1 MSRVMN
7 TVVSFGLALWLA
19 ADGRAQSDALRVR
32 VGQQGTAV
40 MVVQDVD
47 AAGRIRLRP
56 ETGEGG
62 EALIPLRE
70 ARDLQ
75 FELPADYR
83 KAQQL
88 AFAGRTGEAVFLLRR
103 IVPALVPFASVPGS
117 NATGVVR
124 FYFKLVVGERA
135 WADAISMAVQL
146 PLGTGESDFVPE
158 VVGLARALQ
167 GAGRVEDVTTV
178 MERVELVTREHRQLV
193 WALADEMR
201 QSGYWRESQAL
212 YEKLQ
217 GAEDN
222 IELARLRLLLAYTD
236 WHLGSDLGAQALLSV
251 MEAPRADT
259 EHGVLY
265 RLLRGRVALAAG
277 DGARALDELAEAL
290 IGIEGASEWR
300 VEITAVIADAYRS
313 AGRDELADLIEAD
326 LRRLHPNSRWLAS
339 ISN

>member
-1 MSRVMN
+1 MRRVRR
-7 TVVSFGLALWLA
+7 TVSLLGVMLLLA
-19 ADGRAQSDALRVR
+19 ANGQAQPDALRVR

-40 MVVQDVD
+40 MVVQGIDE
-47 AAGRIRLRP
+47 AGRIRLRP
-56 ETGEGG
+56 ETGTGG
-62 EALIPLRE
+62 EALIPLPE

-103 IVPALVPFASVPGS
+103 LVPALVPYAAVPGS

-135 WADAISMAVQL
+135 WADAIAMAVQL
-146 PLGTGESDFVPE
+146 PLGTGELDFVPE
-158 VVGLARALQ
+158 VVALARALQ
-167 GAGRVEDVTTV
+167 AAGRVADVTTV
-178 MERVELVTREHRQLV
+178 MERVQLATKAHRRLV

-201 QSGYWRESQAL
+201 RRGYWREAQAL
-212 YEKLQ
+212 YEKLS
-217 GAEDN
+217 GAEDVM
-222 IELARLRLLLAYTD
+222 ERARLQLLLAYTD
-236 WHLGSDLGAQALLSV
+236 WHLGTDLGAQALLSV
-251 MEAPRADT
+251 MEPPPADT

-265 RLLRGRVALAAG
+265 RLLRGRVALGAG

-300 VEITAVIADAYRS
+300 VEITAVIAEAYR
-313 AGRDELADLIEAD
+313 AEGRDELADLIEAD
-326 LRRLHPNSRWLAS
+326 LRRLHPKSRWLAS